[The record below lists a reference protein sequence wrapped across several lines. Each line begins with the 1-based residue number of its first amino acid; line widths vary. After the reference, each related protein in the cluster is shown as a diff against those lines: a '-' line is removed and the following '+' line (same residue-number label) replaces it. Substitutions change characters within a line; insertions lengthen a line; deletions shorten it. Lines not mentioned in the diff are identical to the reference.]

1 MDRMNNLFNDHLKGD
16 RTIWM
21 VALLLGVTSLLAVYS
36 ASSWMGWRHDGGT
49 FRILV
54 KHGMMLIAGGGIMY
68 AASKLKY
75 TVYSRLSQI
84 LLGATIG
91 LLLLTLLVGA
101 NVNGASRWLAIP
113 GVGITFQTSDLARVV
128 IMVYLA
134 RVLGR
139 HREEQWTFREVVLK
153 LILPVGAVCGFI
165 LPANFSTAALLFGTC
180 MILMFIGQVPIRH
193 MLSVGGIAAAVFGL
207 LLVVSK
213 ANPDLLPRLET
224 WQSRLVNHGGDDRDS
239 NYQVNNAKI
248 AIVHGGFLPNGPG
261 TGTSRNFMPHPE
273 SDMIYAFIIEE
284 YGSIIGGMGVLLLYL
299 ILLSRAMR
307 IANRC
312 EKPFGALVAVG
323 LALSL
328 VLQALVNMAVG
339 VNLVPVTGQP
349 LPLVSMGGTSMWFTC
364 LSLGIILSVSRSVY
378 DQPAGE
384 QAANRTTKTRDHA
397 AAAA

>member
-213 ANPDLLPRLET
+213 ANPELLPRLET